1 MKRPLERLS
10 RPRGP
15 HLGLLLSGGLDSA
28 ILLGWL
34 LAEGLRVRPFY
45 VRSGLVWEAAEQE
58 SVERLLGAVRR
69 PGLERLIPFDLPLA
83 DLYDEHWSLSG
94 KGTPGQLTADDA
106 VYLPGRNPLLAI
118 KAAVWCG
125 LHGVAELAV
134 GLLESNPF
142 GDARPAFFAAFEQ
155 ALEEALGARVSIVR
169 PFAGL
174 TKRQVMR
181 LGHKLGV
188 PFELTF
194 SCIAPVAGAH
204 CGCCNKCAER
214 KKAFRQA
221 RIKDPTRYAS
231 ATNSHAQS
239 SHTARSP
246 SAHPAAGRL
255 VAADGPADAASPRRG
270 HGGD

>member
-1 MKRPLERLS
+1 MKHPLDPLS

-58 SVERLLGAVRR
+58 AVERLLGAVRC
-69 PGLERLIPFDLPLA
+69 PEIEGLIPFDLPLA

-125 LHGVAELAV
+125 LHGVAELALGV
-134 GLLESNPF
+134 LGSNPF

-174 TKRQVMR
+174 TKPEVMR
-181 LGHKLGV
+181 LGHELGV
-188 PFELTF
+188 PLELTF

-214 KKAFRQA
+214 KKAFREA
-221 RIKDPTRYAS
+221 RIKDRTRYARAS
-231 ATNSHAQS
+231 DSHLQCGR
-239 SHTARSP
+239 TARSP
-246 SAHPAAGRL
+246 AAHPAAGRL
-255 VAADGPADAASPRRG
+255 VAADGGADAASPSQG